1 MNIDKVSFGA
11 MQVHSL
17 PQKRRTS
24 APPLGRIDKIKNI
37 VKKGMTIDKLPETGF
52 VVGLLLPI
60 PLTSIILPAIGIIIK
75 YSYKS
80 YRALAPQKNQR
91 INKIV

>member
-60 PLTSIILPAIGIIIK
+60 PLTSIILPTVGIVIK

-80 YRALAPQKNQR
+80 YKKFFSNKSKTL
-91 INKIV
+91 NKIV